1 MLCSIDEFKS
11 IPRMIRP
18 GPWRFPTRTSFGGPS
33 RIETNSGSSAD
44 GCCLRR
50 KIEDVN
56 CLLGGAFVNL
66 VHRGI
71 CFDKRRLRKTVLG
84 AFIMSDGALKASGLV
99 VIASFGNDV
108 DCGGFSREQTHPGR

>member
-66 VHRGI
+66 AHRGI

-84 AFIMSDGALKASGLV
+84 AFIMSDGTLKASG
-99 VIASFGNDV
+99 
-108 DCGGFSREQTHPGR
+108 